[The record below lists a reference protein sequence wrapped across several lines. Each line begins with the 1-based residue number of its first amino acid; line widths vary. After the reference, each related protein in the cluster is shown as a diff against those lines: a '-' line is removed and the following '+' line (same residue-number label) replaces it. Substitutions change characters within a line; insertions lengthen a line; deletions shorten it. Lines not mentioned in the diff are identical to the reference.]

1 MRFVNQ
7 CKNKFIH
14 MERAKVIGQIIAVIK
29 QLKKE
34 TDELFAPEN
43 IINHSELLIE
53 EYFQQRFNP
62 FIKKVKAD
70 IRSLPSDE
78 YLPIEID
85 SWVRILKMKLAA
97 IERGQHDEKYAEVL
111 YIKQRFYPELIEALK
126 ELQLEALEAEF
137 DARVD
142 RENLA
147 KLQLGP
153 NTIVLSLESVALLI
167 AMLFNFNI
175 ISGAVPIDDICKS
188 FAAMTGYNANDLRQ
202 LLRFDEENGRL
213 TSIVKADDMDVLL
226 KLLKSIGSR
235 IENLKQYS
243 D

>member
-1 MRFVNQ
+1 
-7 CKNKFIH
+7 

-53 EYFQQRFNP
+53 EYFQQLFNP
-62 FIKKVKAD
+62 FLNKVKAD
-70 IRSLPSDE
+70 IRALPLDE

-85 SWVRILKMKLAA
+85 SWIRILRLKLVA
-97 IERGQHDEKYAEVL
+97 IERGQHNEKYAEVL
-111 YIKQRFYPELIEALK
+111 YIKQRFYPELINVLK
-126 ELQLEALEAEF
+126 ELQLEVLETEF

-142 RENLA
+142 REQLA
-147 KLQLGP
+147 KPLLGP

-167 AMLFNFNI
+167 AMLYNFNI
-175 ISGAVPIDDICKS
+175 ISGAIPIDDICKN
-188 FAAMTGYNANDLRQ
+188 FAAMTGYKAEDIKA
-202 LLRFDEENGRL
+202 LLRFDEGNGRL
-213 TSIVKADDMDVLL
+213 TTIVKAYDMDVLL
-226 KLLKSIGSR
+226 KLLKSMCAR
-235 IENLKQYS
+235 IENLRQYS